1 MIFCAFK
8 ILTVQP
14 QKKGTSGDSKP
25 WHLNTIQR
33 FSGAVGFFGHFSVLD
48 QRWSPK
54 SWIFTNVFFNP
65 EALLLVEVRE
75 KKGNNENNATRSHH
89 LGFIWKQHQL
99 PKTRLFFQS
108 TKWRWFRDFTSWW
121 FYLFFCVNP
130 YLGKIPILTN
140 IFQMG
145 WNQLAYMFLIVFN
158 TVCFY

>member
-14 QKKGTSGDSKP
+14 QKRGTSGDSKP
-25 WHLNTIQR
+25 WHLNTIQW

-65 EALLLVEVRE
+65 EALLLLEVE
-75 KKGNNENNATRSHH
+75 KKHSNNENNATRSHH
-89 LGFIWKQHQL
+89 LGFWKHQL

-108 TKWRWFRDFTSWW
+108 TKWRWFRDFQDDTSR
-121 FYLFFCVNP
+121 P
-130 YLGKIPILTN
+130 IPIPGGNYGSCCSSTWRG
-140 IFQMG
+140 QTTKKTG
-145 WNQLAYMFLIVFN
+145 WGVWEIPVDGGEK
-158 TVCFY
+158 